1 MNELLTVLFGLDEP
15 NKNKTD
21 YKKKK
26 IPKFA
31 ISTPGLNQGASF
43 KKYQGNIHERN
54 WGNHNHNKEGFQN
67 NMSASSNGKGNNY
80 FSSEEEDDI
89 NSLTKQSNTVLDNT
103 MSTQE
108 ITDQTIQD
116 KHKTTLKRY
125 DTLLGSV
132 SNSTQDYF
140 NRVSSSNPYL
150 NKYIVW
156 TDPAANKAIMYVTN
170 QGIAKPITDSETLKS
185 LMSNNGCPDKTAMMS
200 ISLPWQTSYLNEGS
214 TIPTEPPL
222 VVGDAMV
229 ASQSCGNE
237 GTNVYVDR
245 LVTDSTASYVGC
257 YADTSPS
264 TMSFIGGAPPS
275 TAGIVNGNF
284 SHPRIKKNSYIY
296 VNSATQVP
304 GWNYNAVLVN
314 NSAAWT
320 YPIPYPNG
328 DQCCSIQNSEYIEQT
343 INLSMG
349 SYTLSFMAC
358 GRNCC
363 DGTNPLNISLNGVE
377 FTTNF
382 VATTAWTSYS
392 FNFDVSTSGSNV
404 LKIMGTN
411 TAGDK
416 STGIQNVIVTLN
428 SSVSDGTYTYEM
440 CKSGA
445 IDGGYSYFALQNVNP
460 TTNLGFCGVS
470 NNEVA
475 ATQNGTSYVVT
486 GGTSI
491 WSSGTK
497 DGVSASLTNQGTLT
511 VYNSSNTAVFNT
523 DNSMAQPS
531 DYLGCYVDT
540 SSRAMPYLQGNMDY
554 AACKKKATDNGAA
567 PYFGL
572 QNSSSGTN
580 AECWLSSN
588 ITDIRKYGKATNCTK
603 ISDGTYSGGGWS
615 NAIYSLDPSSFY
627 YLILQDDGTMSI
639 NRGSGPNDNQGQIW
653 SLSTG
658 AQTKTPNP
666 SYTAAKGK
674 YGTNWMASG
683 STLAVNEFIGS
694 TDGSIYLI
702 MQPDG
707 NLSLNTSSNAENCPR
722 MTDGNMGGGYLG
734 NALYKL
740 DKVGIQSHLGKVGY
754 IDSNSLL
761 YTYPDTSLGL
771 STNYNRFNNYGSP
784 GNDLT
789 GTSFGNATV
798 ESCTDFC
805 NNNSDCYGFAFDTK
819 NNICYPGNKNMFPT
833 GSRTVM
839 DGVDLYVRQPMVT
852 NLPSGVSGDIV
863 NVDSVLFNSY
873 PVGEGDPRTVFGLNS
888 MNRTKNQ
895 LLDKVEDNLNQTSQ
909 KLVDKS
915 NSLSSDYSKVGSQI
929 SIDSAGIDNYLNDY
943 HMVGKKLKAY
953 KDANITSMVNDSDI
967 NVLRENY
974 TYLFWSILA
983 VVGALLTMNIAKA
996 K

>member
-1 MNELLTVLFGLDEP
+1 MNNLLTVLFDLDEP
-15 NKNKTD
+15 TGKATHP
-21 YKKKK
+21 KKKK
-26 IPKFA
+26 PPLG

-43 KKYQGNIHERN
+43 KKYQGDIRVRN
-54 WGNHNHNKEGFQN
+54 QTQGKEGFQN
-67 NMSASSNGKGNNY
+67 KSRMDS
-80 FSSEEEDDI
+80 FMSEESDE

-103 MSTQE
+103 MSTE
-108 ITDQTIQD
+108 DIRDPTVQD
-116 KHKTTLKRY
+116 KYNTTLKHY

-132 SNSTQDYF
+132 STSTQNYF
-140 NRVSSSNPYL
+140 DRVSPSNPYL
-150 NKYIVW
+150 NKYVAW
-156 TDPAANKAIMYVTN
+156 TDPSANKAIMYVTN

-185 LMSNNGCPDKTAMMS
+185 LMSNNGCPDKTAMMT
-200 ISLPWQTSYLNEGS
+200 ISLPWHNSYATEGS
-214 TIPTEPPL
+214 TIPTNPPL
-222 VVGDAMV
+222 VVGNAMV

-237 GTNVYVDR
+237 GANVYVDR

-264 TMSFIGGAPPS
+264 TVSFIGGSPPS

-284 SHPRIKKNSYIY
+284 SQPTIKENSYTYI
-296 VNSATQVP
+296 NSATQVP
-304 GWNYNAVLVN
+304 GWNYNAVLIN
-314 NSAAWT
+314 KSSAWN

-328 DQCCSIQNSEYIEQT
+328 PQCCSIQNSEYIEQT

-363 DGTNPLNISLNGVE
+363 DGVNPLNILLNGTELATNVV
-377 FTTNF
+377 TTL
-382 VATTAWTSYS
+382 AWTNYS
-392 FNFDVSTSGSNV
+392 FNLEISTSGNNV
-404 LKIMGTN
+404 IKIMGMN
-411 TAGDK
+411 TSGDK
-416 STGIQNVIVTLN
+416 SAGIQNVIITMN

-440 CKSGA
+440 CKSAA

-460 TTNLGFCGVS
+460 TTNMGFCGVT

-486 GGTSI
+486 GGSSI
-491 WSSGTK
+491 WSSGTT

-523 DNSMAQPS
+523 DNSMAKPS

-540 SSRAMPYLQGNMDY
+540 STRAMPYYQGDMDY

-580 AECWLSSN
+580 AQCFLSSN

-603 ISDGTYSGGGWS
+603 IADGTYSGGGWS

-627 YLILQDDGTMSI
+627 YLILHDDGNMSI

-653 SLSTG
+653 SIRTG
-658 AQTKTPNP
+658 QPKTPNP

-702 MQPDG
+702 MQADG
-707 NLSLNTSSNAENCPR
+707 NLSLNTSSNEENCPR

-740 DKVGIQSHLGKVGY
+740 DKVGVQSHLGKVGY
-754 IDSNSLL
+754 VDSNSLL
-761 YTYPDTSLGL
+761 YTYPETSIGL

-805 NNNSDCYGFAFDTK
+805 NGNPDCYGFAFDTK
-819 NNICYPGNKNMFPT
+819 NNICYPGNKNMFPK
-833 GSRTVM
+833 GGRTVM
-839 DGVDLYVRQPMVT
+839 DGVDLYVRQPSVT
-852 NLPSGVSGDIV
+852 NLPVGVPGSIV

-873 PVGEGDPRTVFGLNS
+873 PTGEGDPRTAFGLNS
-888 MNRTKNQ
+888 MNSTRNQ
-895 LLDKVEDNLNQTSQ
+895 LLDKVENNLNQTSQ

-915 NSLSSDYSKVGSQI
+915 NSLSSDYSKVGNQI
-929 SIDSAGIDNYLNDY
+929 SLDSAGIDRYLNDY
-943 HMVGKKLKAY
+943 NLVNNKLEAY
-953 KDANITSMVNDSDI
+953 KSTNLEGIVNDSDI